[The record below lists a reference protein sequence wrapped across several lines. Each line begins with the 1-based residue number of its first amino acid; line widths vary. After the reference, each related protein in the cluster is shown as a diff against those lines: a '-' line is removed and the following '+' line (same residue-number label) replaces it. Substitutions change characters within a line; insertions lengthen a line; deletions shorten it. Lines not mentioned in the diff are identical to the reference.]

1 MGSVESGREDAES
14 KLYDVAERQAGYFT
28 ASQAREAGYSHA
40 SQSYHHKAG
49 HWLRD
54 GWGIYRLAHFPHV
67 AGEDLVRLML
77 WSRDRAGV
85 MHAVVSHESALQVH
99 ELSDVLPHET
109 HVIVPKRF
117 RKKPPDGVVLHRAD
131 LAEGD
136 VRERDGYRVTT
147 PLRTL
152 LDVAASP
159 LSLEHLEAATSEA
172 LERGLVRRRALEEA
186 LRVASDVARKRFAFL
201 GLP

>member
-1 MGSVESGREDAES
+1 MSPVEATREDAES

-28 ASQAREAGYSHA
+28 ASQALEAGYSHA
-40 SQSYHHKAG
+40 SQSYHRKAG
-49 HWLRD
+49 NWLRD
-54 GWGIYRLAHFPHV
+54 GWGIYRLARFPHV
-67 AGEDLVRLML
+67 AGEDFVRLML

-85 MHAVVSHESALQVH
+85 VHAAISHASALRAY

-117 RKKPPDGVVLHRAD
+117 RKKAPDGVVLHPAD
-131 LAEGD
+131 LAPDD
-136 VRERDGYRVTT
+136 VRERDGYRITT

-159 LSLEHLEAATSEA
+159 LSLEHLEAATGEA
-172 LERGLVRRRALEEA
+172 LQRGLVRRRALEEA
-186 LRVASDVARKRFAFL
+186 VHGAADEVRKRFAFL

>member
-1 MGSVESGREDAES
+1 MVPVVAAREEAGS

-28 ASQAREAGYSHA
+28 ASQALAAGYSYA

-49 HWLRD
+49 NWLRD

-67 AGEDLVRLML
+67 PGEDFVRLML

-85 MHAVVSHESALQVH
+85 MHAVVSHVSALQAY

-109 HVIVPKRF
+109 HFIVPKRF
-117 RKKPPDGVVLHRAD
+117 RKQPPDGVVLHRVD
-131 LAEGD
+131 LPKDD
-136 VRERDGYRVTT
+136 VREQDGYRITT

-152 LDVAASP
+152 LDVAVSP

-186 LRVASDVARKRFAFL
+186 VHGASDEARERFASV

>member
-1 MGSVESGREDAES
+1 MGPVEGTHEDAES
-14 KLYDVAERQAGYFT
+14 KLFAVAERQAGYFT
-28 ASQAREAGYSHA
+28 ASQGLEAGYSHA
-40 SQSYHHKAG
+40 SQSYHHKVG
-49 HWLRD
+49 NWLRD

-67 AGEDLVRLML
+67 AGEDFVRLML

-85 MHAVVSHESALQVH
+85 MHAVVSHASALQAY

-117 RKKPPDGVVLHRAD
+117 RKRPPAGVVLHRAD
-131 LAEGD
+131 LPKDD
-136 VRERDGYRVTT
+136 VRERDGYLITA

-159 LSLEHLEAATSEA
+159 LSLEHLEAATSQA
-172 LERGLVRRRALEEA
+172 LERGLVRRRALGEA
-186 LRVASDVARKRFAFL
+186 IDRASNQVQKRFAFL
-201 GLP
+201 ERP

>member
-1 MGSVESGREDAES
+1 MGLVEATREDANS
-14 KLYDVAERQAGYFT
+14 RLYDVAERQAGYFT
-28 ASQAREAGYSHA
+28 ASQALEAGYSHA
-40 SQSYHHKAG
+40 SQSYHHKVG
-49 HWLRD
+49 NWLRN
-54 GWGIYRLAHFPHV
+54 GWGIYRLAHFPHA
-67 AGEDLVRLML
+67 AGEDFVRLML

-85 MHAVVSHESALQVH
+85 MHAVVSHASALQAYV
-99 ELSDVLPHET
+99 LSDVLPHET
-109 HVIVPKRF
+109 HLIVPKRF
-117 RKKPPDGVVLHRAD
+117 RKRSPAGVVLHRAD
-131 LAEGD
+131 VPKDD
-136 VRERDGYRVTT
+136 VREQDGYRITT

-186 LRVASDVARKRFAFL
+186 VRGGSDEVRERFASL

>member
-1 MGSVESGREDAES
+1 MGPVEATREDAES
-14 KLYDVAERQAGYFT
+14 KLFAVAERQAGYFT
-28 ASQAREAGYSHA
+28 ASQALEAGYSHA
-40 SQSYHHKAG
+40 SQSYHHKVG
-49 HWLRD
+49 NWLRD
-54 GWGIYRLAHFPHV
+54 GWGIYRLAHFPRV

-85 MHAVVSHESALQVH
+85 MHAVVSHESALQAYA
-99 ELSDVLPHET
+99 LSDVLPHET

-117 RKKPPDGVVLHRAD
+117 RKKSPKGVVLHRAD
-131 LAEGD
+131 LSKDD
-136 VRERDGYRVTT
+136 VREHAGYRITT

-186 LRVASDVARKRFAFL
+186 VHGGSDEVRERFASL